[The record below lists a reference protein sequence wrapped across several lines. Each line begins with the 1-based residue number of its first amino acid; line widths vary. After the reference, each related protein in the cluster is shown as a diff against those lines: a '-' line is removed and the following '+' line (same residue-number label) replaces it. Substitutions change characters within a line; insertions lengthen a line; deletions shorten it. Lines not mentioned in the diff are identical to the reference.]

1 MPNRPGHASPVPA
14 AAAGAGA
21 GGWEPRFMVPVDGR
35 LASAGLIRETA
46 RMAAAQG
53 AVWLAVY
60 LDASQRTLYTR
71 QELSRLG
78 ANLCLAEE
86 LGADLVCFQPAE
98 RPPGRELLA
107 LAKAHRVTDLV
118 LDSAGRSR
126 WLGQPKGAHPEPLNP
141 RDLGLVIQMVNPL
154 PEHSDPRLKAWPES
168 MDWGHLGLA
177 LFIVLLATGVGFVVY
192 HYLGVADVIMLYML
206 CITVAATQFGR
217 WTTFIASVAAI
228 LTLDFCFIEPRY
240 TFVVTDFQHIGTFG
254 LMFGVGWVIL
264 GLAERIRSQ
273 TTLAQERE
281 RHSRALFRLGQVLA
295 EGGSPEAIQHRVEEY
310 LRRELEVPLAV
321 LLCTPKGDLA
331 DGNGPDAPFTQPDLA
346 LARQALKLGAPVG
359 QGTETSPQS
368 RWFML
373 PLAGLERT
381 VGVLAVQPRPE
392 AVSLPPDR
400 MSLLVPL
407 ASQVSLALERASL
420 AEERTQAR
428 IRAEHAQL
436 RATLLSS
443 LSHDLKTPLGSITG
457 AITTLL
463 DPGPNT
469 APGDQKV
476 LLNAIHHESR
486 RLLRMVNN
494 LLDITK
500 LESGQVQVKKDW
512 VAVEEIVEAAISHM
526 EEQMGSRPLSVDL
539 PEQWVHV
546 DPVLLDQ
553 ALVNL
558 LDNALKFSPPGSA
571 IRIHGA
577 VQDGAFRLQVE
588 DEGPGIPPGE
598 EELIF
603 EKLYRGTGGALA
615 PGAGL
620 GLAICRAIAEAH
632 GGTVTAGNQPGGGA
646 RLTISLPLENGDP
659 GAVLSQLNPDLA
671 SDLPGA
677 AHES

>member
-1 MPNRPGHASPVPA
+1 
-14 AAAGAGA
+14 
-21 GGWEPRFMVPVDGR
+21 MVPVDGR

-671 SDLPGA
+671 SDLKGA